1 MRRRSHIRGLALAA
15 VAFAAMAGAAAAAP
29 DVVIPP
35 APEAPKPPPKLEVVP
50 LGDDVY
56 HTRVASFAEIR
67 FKGIER
73 QSQDL
78 SCGAA
83 ALATL
88 MRYYF
93 NDNVS
98 EHDVIKTVILTAGAE
113 DRAKM
118 AQYGFSMLEL
128 KHYAESRGFV
138 AGGFR
143 TDHPED
149 LRKLR
154 APAIALVNSRGF
166 KHFVVIRHV
175 RGNEVALADPVF
187 GNRIEALDTFAK
199 RWNNV
204 ILVVV
209 APGRV
214 VNSAFL
220 DAPNTAT
227 DWRAVQLFA
236 SRYLSPSEVSQPGEL
251 F

>member
-1 MRRRSHIRGLALAA
+1 MRGFTHIARGLGLAALALA
-15 VAFAAMAGAAAAAP
+15 VSGGAAAAADQAATP
-29 DVVIPP
+29 GEPAPVHKLDVVP
-35 APEAPKPPPKLEVVP
+35 A
-50 LGDDVY
+50 GDDYFHQPVLSY
-56 HTRVASFAEIR
+56 AELR
-67 FKGIER
+67 FKGVER

-88 MRYYF
+88 MRHYF
-93 NDNVS
+93 NLDVS
-98 EHDVIKTVILTAGAE
+98 EKAIITEVLTAASPE
-113 DRAKM
+113 DRAKI
-118 AQYGFSMLEL
+118 AEAGFSMLEL
-128 KHYAESRGFV
+128 KHFAESRGFV

-143 TDHPED
+143 TPKAED

-154 APAIALVNSRGF
+154 APAIALVNSRGY

-175 RGNEVALADPVF
+175 RGNEVAFADPVF
-187 GNRIEALDTFAK
+187 GNRTEPLDKFAK
-199 RWNNV
+199 RWNYV

-220 DAPNTAT
+220 EAPNAVT
-227 DWRAVQLFA
+227 DWRAVQLMV
-236 SRYLSPSEVSQPGEL
+236 SSTTSPPRLMSPGEL